1 MAQPSPYPPDFL
13 ADLTAIVGEDG
24 LRQGEQLAGIDPGV
38 HRDNL
43 EARLMTRPAT
53 TCEVARLLA
62 LCSAARIG
70 VVPQGGR
77 TGLAGGAVTRPG
89 QLIISL
95 ERMNRIE
102 AVNAGARTATVEA
115 GVTLERLEEAL
126 APHGLVAGIDL
137 GARSSATIG
146 GMVATNAG
154 GIEAFRYG
162 TMRDRVL
169 GLEVALPSGMVL
181 EELARVRKDNAGL
194 PLRQLF
200 IGSEGTL
207 GIVTRA
213 VLALAPEAGPRQTIL
228 VLVPHLDAAVS
239 VMRAVEARPETIL
252 TAAELMSGN
261 HLALTARSL
270 GITQVASASPTGF
283 GLLLAVAGRGGRPA
297 AEALEDALVAASE
310 AGLIT
315 DALVPKNAAEERDL
329 WRIREDWA
337 VDRVRPGGLWYDVSV
352 PIDALADYLSALET
366 RIRQHD
372 AGLEM
377 YVVGHLADGNIHVT
391 INASRPITE
400 RYAEIAPLIYEG
412 LRAGGG
418 SFSAEHGIGIEK
430 RASLESWVG
439 PTGISLMQA
448 VKAVFDP
455 AGIMNPGKVLHATGA
470 ETDWPDAAGSWQ
482 AGL

>member
-1 MAQPSPYPPDFL
+1 MQSSEYPPEFL
-13 ADLTAIVGEDG
+13 ANLTVIVGESGIRRGDQ
-24 LRQGEQLAGIDPGV
+24 LRTMDPGV
-38 HRDNL
+38 HPGNL
-43 EARLMTRPAT
+43 RAGLMARPAT
-53 TCEVARLLA
+53 TSEVARVLA
-62 LCSAARIG
+62 LCSAARVG

-89 QLIISL
+89 QLIVSL
-95 ERMNRIE
+95 ERMSRIE

-126 APHGLVAGIDL
+126 AAHGLVAGIDL

-146 GMVATNAG
+146 GMVSTNAG

-169 GLEVALPSGMVL
+169 GLEVALPSGAVL

-213 VLALAPEAGPRQTIL
+213 VLALAPQAGPRQVIL
-228 VLVPHLDAAVS
+228 VLVPHLEAAVS
-239 VMRAVEARPETIL
+239 VMRAVEARAEVVL

-270 GITQVASASPTGF
+270 GIAQLASAPVAAF
-283 GLLLAVAGRGGRPA
+283 GLLLAVAGRSGGSA
-297 AEALEDALVAASE
+297 AEALEEALVAASE
-310 AGLIT
+310 AGLVL
-315 DALVPKNAAEERDL
+315 DAWVPKNAAEERDL

-337 VDRVRPGGLWYDVSV
+337 VERVRPGGLWYDVSV
-352 PIDALADYLSALET
+352 PIDALAGYLSALEA
-366 RIRQHD
+366 RIRRHD
-372 AGLEM
+372 AGLKV

-391 INASRPITE
+391 INAALPIIE
-400 RYAEIAPLIYEG
+400 RYAEIAPLVYEG

-418 SFSAEHGIGIEK
+418 SFSAEHGIGLEK

-439 PTGISLMQA
+439 PAGIALMQA
-448 VKAVFDP
+448 IKAVFDP
-455 AGIMNPGKVLHATGA
+455 AGIMNPGKVLRVPATGA
-470 ETDWPDAAGSWQ
+470 NEPDDSPAEPAGH
-482 AGL
+482 

>member
-1 MAQPSPYPPDFL
+1 VSPPSAYPPEFL
-13 ADLTAIVGEDG
+13 AHLIEIVGEGGVRHGDQ
-24 LRQGEQLAGIDPGV
+24 LRTIDPGV
-38 HRDNL
+38 HPDNL
-43 EARLMTRPAT
+43 QAGLMARPAKT
-53 TCEVARLLA
+53 SEVAGVLA
-62 LCSAARIG
+62 LCNAARVG

-89 QLIISL
+89 QLIVSL
-95 ERMNRIE
+95 ERMSRIE
-102 AVNAGARTATVEA
+102 TVNPGARTATVEA

-146 GMVATNAG
+146 GMVSTNAG

-169 GLEVALPSGMVL
+169 GLEVALASGVVL
-181 EELARVRKDNAGL
+181 EELTRVRKDNAGL

-213 VLALAPEAGPRQTIL
+213 VLALAPQAGPRTMIL
-228 VLVPHLDAAVS
+228 VLVPDLEAAIS
-239 VMRAVEARPETIL
+239 VMRAVEARPEIVL

-270 GITQVASASPTGF
+270 GITQVASASPAAF
-283 GLLLAVAGRGGRPA
+283 GLLLAAAGGSGGSA
-297 AEALEDALVAASE
+297 AEALEEALIATSE
-310 AGLIT
+310 AGLIS
-315 DALVPKNAAEERDL
+315 DALVPKSAAEERDL

-352 PIDALADYLSALET
+352 PIDALADYFSALEA
-366 RIRQHD
+366 RIGRHD
-372 AGLEM
+372 AELEV

-391 INASRPITE
+391 INAARPITE
-400 RYAEIAPLIYEG
+400 RYSEIAPLIYEG

-418 SFSAEHGIGIEK
+418 SFSAEHGIGLEK
-430 RASLESWVG
+430 RTSLESWVG
-439 PTGISLMQA
+439 PTGIALMQA

-455 AGIMNPGKVLHATGA
+455 LGIMNPGKVLRATGA
-470 ETDWPDAAGSWQ
+470 EADWPDETRPQQ
-482 AGL
+482 AGH